1 MTLEA
6 WWNTAA
12 WAVGSTLRAADGIAR
27 AAMSLGEARP
37 GHVPSREDVAA
48 AVRRDDEVSLRDRG
62 AELLR
67 KSSDVHFD
75 EDSHPAYV
83 RILEELAPDEAR
95 IIRLLAGRGPQ
106 AAVDVR
112 SGLPLASSLVAP
124 GLTMIAAEAGCRHPD
139 RVHSYLN
146 NLNRLGLVW
155 FSRETLDDP
164 LPYQV
169 LEAQPEVIEAL
180 AEAGRLGRTVRRSI
194 NLTPFGADFC
204 HAALPTDTLEFEA
217 VVETHSAAD
226 PSGRG
231 GTPRTRSRSTRCR
244 RARSPAGPRSTAAAD
259 GRAGHVAVV
268 AVVSGLSALDRVARL
283 AAVDRLG
290 RLGALGRIGWLRR
303 LGVLGRLGRRRS
315 ARRCRPPAP
324 DRCCRPVRGGP
335 CSASA
340 STARGCGSPPGS
352 SSPWLRLWPGRRA
365 EVLEARVAPFGNIR
379 PVRRQIRL

>member
-1 MTLEA
+1 MNETSDQPQPGPGVDAASDAAPPADDAPPPADDGLLDAAPALARMTLEA

-12 WAVGSTLRAADGIAR
+12 WAVGSTLRAADGVAR

-48 AVRRDDEVSLRDRG
+48 AVRRDDEVTLRERG

-67 KSSDVHFD
+67 KSSDVNFD

-95 IIRLLAGRGPQ
+95 IIRLLAGRGPH

-164 LPYQV
+164 QPYQV

-217 VVETHSAAD
+217 VVDTHSAAD
-226 PSGRG
+226 PSGPRAQDAEDTKPLDPVPPSPEPG
-231 GTPRTRSRSTRCR
+231 G
-244 RARSPAGPRSTAAAD
+244 AEE
-259 GRAGHVAVV
+259 H
-268 AVVSGLSALDRVARL
+268 RV
-283 AAVDRLG
+283 G
-290 RLGALGRIGWLRR
+290 
-303 LGVLGRLGRRRS
+303 
-315 ARRCRPPAP
+315 
-324 DRCCRPVRGGP
+324 
-335 CSASA
+335 
-340 STARGCGSPPGS
+340 
-352 SSPWLRLWPGRRA
+352 
-365 EVLEARVAPFGNIR
+365 
-379 PVRRQIRL
+379 